1 MRGGGF
7 GEFRVSRSL
16 EMAIEVLEMIIE
28 VSYTSSIDQYIF
40 DLNYLCFRIGIF
52 CWNNEQ
58 SKTFQEIKSI
68 PRNRKHSKKSKTFQ
82 EIKNIPRNQK
92 LSAKKSNA
100 SQAFKINQSI
110 HSNRDLFYLELSFE
124 IGDR

>member
-52 CWNNEQ
+52 CCNNEK
-58 SKTFQEIKSI
+58 SKTFQEIKNI

-110 HSNRDLFYLELSFE
+110 HSNRDLFNLELSFE